1 MMMKSVVVAGTVALT
16 ASTALAG
23 GLGDEVVETPVT
35 PIVVDEPTGS
45 MGSLGGNSGVLV
57 GLGALLLVGALSSS
71 GGS

>member
-1 MMMKSVVVAGTVALT
+1 MTMKSILAAGALAVS

-23 GLGDEVVETPVT
+23 GLQDEVIAAPVT
-35 PIVVDEPTGS
+35 PIAVPEPQGS

>member
-1 MMMKSVVVAGTVALT
+1 MKMKSVLVAAALGLS
-16 ASTALAG
+16 ASTAMAG
-23 GLGDEVVETPVT
+23 GLENEVVETPVT

-57 GLGALLLVGALSSS
+57 GLGALLVVGALASS